1 MVIPTNDT
9 TPELNLPDPET
20 PGQEAAQTMLEAA
33 ATFQASFRQHSDKM
47 LVALDVS
54 HALMSL
60 GGELRD
66 EESLSEEDRTDTQS
80 ALVLLGDRI
89 LSEIYGTSEEISDR
103 TITLVERLA
112 LMAQPDSAYTAGLC
126 RRMLAELLD
135 VEVPA

>member
-1 MVIPTNDT
+1 MVIPTHDT
-9 TPELNLPDPET
+9 TPELDLPDPET
-20 PGQEAAQTMLEAA
+20 PGQEAAQTILEAA

-60 GGELRD
+60 GLELRD

-89 LSEIYGTSEEISDR
+89 LSEIYGSSEEISDR
-103 TITLVERLA
+103 TFTLLERFA
-112 LMAQPDSAYTAGLC
+112 LIMQPGSWKTAHIARGTLPELSEVMA
-126 RRMLAELLD
+126 
-135 VEVPA
+135 